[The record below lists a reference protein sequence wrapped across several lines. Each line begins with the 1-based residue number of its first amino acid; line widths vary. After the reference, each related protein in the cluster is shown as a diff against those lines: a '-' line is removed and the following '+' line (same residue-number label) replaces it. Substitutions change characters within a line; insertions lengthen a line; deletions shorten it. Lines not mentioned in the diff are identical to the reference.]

1 MQRAAQLEIFSGR
14 ALRTLAGLTL
24 LWLAATAPALAQP
37 SRFRPAPGYVQVTPP
52 DPAEGR
58 KILGEFRAQG
68 WGLSGAFY
76 LEFELHV
83 LPRPLRGVPA
93 APERVVPGRLWGRRN
108 DRGPIT
114 RIVLQPGAGDA
125 ERRLL
130 VQSGPESALWSWP
143 AAEADHAAGGVSTV
157 GAAAL
162 FTPLA
167 GTELTAFDL
176 QMPFIY
182 WSDFVYEGTAP
193 VRGRPAHV
201 FLLYPPAAIVAQQPA
216 LAGVRIYL
224 DTEFNALMQA
234 EEISATG
241 APLKSITVLELDRK
255 VRVAKVIDLRDEQTR
270 NHTQFTVTAVA
281 LDQDFAAA
289 LFEPASLADS
299 LQPPP
304 ESALQRLSP

>member
-1 MQRAAQLEIFSGR
+1 MG
-14 ALRTLAGLTL
+14 L
-24 LWLAATAPALAQP
+24 LWLTAAGVVPAQP

-52 DPAEGR
+52 DQAEGR
-58 KILGEFRAQG
+58 KILDGFRAQG

-83 LPRPLRGVPA
+83 LPRPLRGVAA

-114 RIVLQPGAGDA
+114 RIVLQPDAGDA

-143 AAEADHAAGGVSTV
+143 AAGPAGTGGAVAEA

-167 GTELTAFDL
+167 GTDLTAFDL

-182 WSDFVYEGTAP
+182 WADFVYEGTEP

-201 FLLYPPAAIVAQQPA
+201 FLLYPPAAVAAQQPA

-234 EEISATG
+234 EEINSAG
-241 APLKSITVLELDRK
+241 APLKAITVLELDRK

-289 LFEPASLADS
+289 LFEPASLADR
-299 LQPPP
+299 LKPPP
-304 ESALQRLSP
+304 ESVLQRLSP